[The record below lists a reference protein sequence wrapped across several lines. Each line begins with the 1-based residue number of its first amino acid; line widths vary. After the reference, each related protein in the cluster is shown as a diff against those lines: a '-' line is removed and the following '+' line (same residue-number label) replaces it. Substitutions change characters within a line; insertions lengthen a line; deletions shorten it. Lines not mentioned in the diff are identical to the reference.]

1 MVMERTF
8 VMIKPDG
15 VDRGLVGEIISRIE
29 NKGLKL
35 LNLKLICASSDIL
48 ENHYMEHRNKPFF
61 QDLVDSMKDKSVL
74 AMVVEGENSIK
85 LMRIM
90 VGDKDPLC
98 AFPGTIRGDFAFE
111 TTRNLIHA
119 SDSLESAEREI
130 KIWFGDK
137 L

>member
-1 MVMERTF
+1 MERTF

-98 AFPGTIRGDFAFE
+98 AFPGTIRGDYAIE
-111 TTRNLIHA
+111 TTKNLIHA
-119 SDSLESAEREI
+119 SDSRESAVREI
-130 KIWFGDK
+130 TIWFGDI

>member
-1 MVMERTF
+1 
-8 VMIKPDG
+8 
-15 VDRGLVGEIISRIE
+15 
-29 NKGLKL
+29 
-35 LNLKLICASSDIL
+35 
-48 ENHYMEHRNKPFF
+48 MEHKYKPFF
-61 QDLVDSMKDKSVL
+61 RDLVDSMKDKPVL

-98 AFPGTIRGDFAFE
+98 ALPGTIRGDYAYE
-111 TTRNLIHA
+111 TTKNLIHA
-119 SDSLESAEREI
+119 SDSRESAEREI

>member
-1 MVMERTF
+1 MERTF

-15 VDRGLVGEIISRIE
+15 VERGLVGEIISRIE

-35 LNLKLICASSDIL
+35 IQLKLIFASPDIL
-48 ENHYMEHRNKPFF
+48 ENHYMEHKYKPFF
-61 QDLVDSMKDKSVL
+61 RDLVDSMKDKPVL

-98 AFPGTIRGDFAFE
+98 ALPGNIRGDYAYE
-111 TTRNLIHA
+111 TTKNLIHA
-119 SDSLESAEREI
+119 SDSRESAEREI

>member
-1 MVMERTF
+1 MERTF

-119 SDSLESAEREI
+119 SDSLEAAEREI

>member
-1 MVMERTF
+1 MERTF

-15 VDRGLVGEIISRIE
+15 VERGLVGEIISRIE

-35 LNLKLICASSDIL
+35 IQLKLTCASTDIL
-48 ENHYMEHRNKPFF
+48 ENHYMEHKNKPFF
-61 QDLVDSMKDKSVL
+61 RDLVDSMKDKPVL

-98 AFPGTIRGDFAFE
+98 ALPGTIRGDYAIE
-111 TTRNLIHA
+111 TTKNLIHA
-119 SDSLESAEREI
+119 SDSRESAVREI
-130 KIWFGDK
+130 TIWFGDK

>member
-1 MVMERTF
+1 MEKTF

-15 VDRGLVGEIISRIE
+15 VKRGLVGEIISRIE

-35 LNLKLICASSDIL
+35 QQLKLVKVSPDIL

-61 QDLVDSMKDKSVL
+61 QTLVDSMKDKPVL
-74 AMVVEGENSIK
+74 AMIIEGEGSIK
-85 LMRIM
+85 LMRLM

-98 AFPGTIRGDFAFE
+98 ALPGTIRGDYAFE
-111 TTRNLIHA
+111 TTKNLIHA
-119 SDSLESAEREI
+119 SDSKESAEREI

>member
-15 VDRGLVGEIISRIE
+15 VERGLVGEIISRIE

-35 LNLKLICASSDIL
+35 IQLKLTCASPDIL
-48 ENHYMEHRNKPFF
+48 ENHYMEHKNKPFF
-61 QDLVDSMKDKSVL
+61 RDLVDSMKDKPVL
-74 AMVVEGENSIK
+74 AMVVEGDNSIK

-98 AFPGTIRGDFAFE
+98 ALPGTIRGDYAIE
-111 TTRNLIHA
+111 TTKNLIHA
-119 SDSLESAEREI
+119 SDSRESAVREI
-130 KIWFGDK
+130 TIWFGDK

>member
-1 MVMERTF
+1 MEETF

-15 VDRGLVGEIISRIE
+15 VGRGLVGEIISRIE

-35 LNLKLICASSDIL
+35 LQIKLLVASSSIL
-48 ENHYMEHRNKPFF
+48 ENHYVEHRDKPFF
-61 QDLVDSMKDKSVL
+61 QTLVDSMKDKPVL

-98 AFPGTIRGDFAFE
+98 ASPGTIRGDFALE
-111 TTRNLIHA
+111 TTKNLIHA
-119 SDSLESAEREI
+119 SDSKESAEREI

>member
-1 MVMERTF
+1 MERTF

-98 AFPGTIRGDFAFE
+98 AFPGTIRGDYAFE

-119 SDSLESAEREI
+119 SDSLEAAEREI

>member
-1 MVMERTF
+1 MEKTF

-15 VDRGLVGEIISRIE
+15 VERGLVGEIISRIE

-35 LNLKLICASSDIL
+35 KQLKLVKVSPDIL

-61 QDLVDSMKDKSVL
+61 QTLVDSMKDKPVL
-74 AMVVEGENSIK
+74 AMIIEGESSIK
-85 LMRIM
+85 LMRLM

-98 AFPGTIRGDFAFE
+98 ALPGTIRGDYAFE
-111 TTRNLIHA
+111 TTKNLIHA
-119 SDSLESAEREI
+119 SDSKESAEREI

>member
-1 MVMERTF
+1 MEETF

-15 VDRGLVGEIISRIE
+15 VERGLVGEIISRIE

-35 LNLKLICASSDIL
+35 LQIKLLVASSSIL
-48 ENHYMEHRNKPFF
+48 ENHYVEHRDKPFF
-61 QDLVDSMKDKSVL
+61 QTLVDSMKDKPVL

-98 AFPGTIRGDFAFE
+98 ASPGTIRGDFALE
-111 TTRNLIHA
+111 TTKNLIHA
-119 SDSLESAEREI
+119 SDSKESAEREI

>member
-1 MVMERTF
+1 MEKTF

-15 VDRGLVGEIISRIE
+15 VERGLVGEIISRIE

-35 LNLKLICASSDIL
+35 HQLKLVKVSPDIL

-61 QDLVDSMKDKSVL
+61 QTLVDSMKDKPVL
-74 AMVVEGENSIK
+74 AMIIEGEGSIK
-85 LMRIM
+85 LMRLM

-98 AFPGTIRGDFAFE
+98 ALPGTIRGDYAFE
-111 TTRNLIHA
+111 TTKNLIHA
-119 SDSLESAEREI
+119 SDSKESAEREI

>member
-1 MVMERTF
+1 MEKTF

-15 VDRGLVGEIISRIE
+15 VERGLVGEIISRIE

-35 LNLKLICASSDIL
+35 QQLKLVKVSPDIL

-61 QDLVDSMKDKSVL
+61 QTLVDSMKDKPVL
-74 AMVVEGENSIK
+74 AMIIEGESSIK
-85 LMRIM
+85 LMRLM

-98 AFPGTIRGDFAFE
+98 ALPGTIRGDYAFE
-111 TTRNLIHA
+111 TTKNLIHA
-119 SDSLESAEREI
+119 SDSKESAEREI